1 MSQFKLIGVIMGLF
15 TAGKAWDVTTMSEES
30 LWHECKVHKNERARN
45 ELILKYAGLVKYVID
60 RLMVTPPPSVEQT
73 DLYNS
78 GILGLIDAV
87 DKFDLNYGTN
97 FKTYAIIRI
106 RGSILDEGKK
116 SGWLPRS
123 VRRKQLALEKT
134 YLKLEHELGHPPDDE
149 QVAEALSMD
158 LEELYQLLAELQ
170 HSTFL
175 SLHDFIDS
183 RCDGGVLHIIDTIS
197 IQDTPPDIAVEISE
211 LLEGLAEAI
220 DALPEQE
227 KTVISLYYYQDLT
240 LKEVGRV
247 MKVSE
252 ARVSQIHTKA
262 VIRLR
267 GKLQRF
273 M

>member
-1 MSQFKLIGVIMGLF
+1 
-15 TAGKAWDVTTMSEES
+15 MSEES
-30 LWHECKVHKNERARN
+30 LWHECKIHKNERARN

-60 RLMVTPPPSVEQT
+60 RLMVTPPPLVEQT

-106 RGSILDEGKK
+106 RGSILDEGKR

-123 VRRKQLALEKT
+123 VRRKQLALEKN
-134 YLKLEHELGHPPDDE
+134 YLKLEHELGYPPDDE
-149 QVAEALSMD
+149 QVAEALSMEP
-158 LEELYQLLAELQ
+158 EELHQLLAELE

-175 SLHDFIDS
+175 SLYEFIGPD
-183 RCDGGVLHIIDTIS
+183 CDGDMLRIIDTIS
-197 IQDTPPDIAVEISE
+197 IQETPPDIAVEIRE
-211 LLEGLAEAI
+211 LLAGLAEAI

-227 KTVISLYYYQDLT
+227 KAVISLYYYHDLT
-240 LKEVGRV
+240 LKEIGQV

-252 ARVSQIHTKA
+252 ARISQIRTKA
-262 VIRLR
+262 VLRLR
-267 GKLQRF
+267 GKLRRF